1 MHQKTYMNFP
11 ELLRQA
17 TKLHHHLLNPYHT
30 WASTA
35 LGFFLKNPENSV
47 PSRKILTLHQ
57 KKALKEQLFTK
68 IVPADLLE

>member
-1 MHQKTYMNFP
+1 MNEFP

-35 LGFFLKNPENSV
+35 FGFFLKNPENSV
-47 PSRKILTLHQ
+47 P
-57 KKALKEQLFTK
+57 
-68 IVPADLLE
+68 